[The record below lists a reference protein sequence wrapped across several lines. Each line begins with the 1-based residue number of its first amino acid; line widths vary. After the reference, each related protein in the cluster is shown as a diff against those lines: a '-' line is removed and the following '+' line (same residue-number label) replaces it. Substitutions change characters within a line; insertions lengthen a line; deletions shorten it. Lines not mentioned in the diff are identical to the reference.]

1 MVQYALQNRGEKSLF
16 KLLWPSTFLLECSNI
31 IQIKS
36 IFLFICQLWK
46 ISRESAIWS
55 TKKCSL
61 QINHF
66 IRPKSLLG
74 TRVYAPPEW
83 IQCNHYN
90 GNQATVWSLGIL
102 LYAMVCG
109 NIPFETD
116 EQICSARIKFRRKL
130 SLGKIVFW
138 PTYGMKRLLAP
149 PLTTALKKFSSFDLK
164 SFVFLQFQG
173 YR

>member
-36 IFLFICQLWK
+36 IFLLVVNYEK
-46 ISRESAIWS
+46 IVVKVQSWS

-61 QINHF
+61 QINHL
-66 IRPKSLLG
+66 ICPISLLG